1 MELLSCIANS
11 IEPMIQFSYD
21 IPGSYSDSKLPVL
34 DVKLWLDCSG
44 EILFEFFEKASKSKQ
59 VILASSAIPRSQ
71 KITILT
77 AEAVR
82 RLRNTSR
89 KLGSSVQNKHLND
102 FTVKLKDSGYSEKDR
117 NEIIVK
123 AKNIFKAQCEKKV
136 NGEKPLYR
144 PRGLILADREKKK
157 GKRYSWW
164 KTENNKHSAI
174 MFVPSTPGGKLMK
187 MLKSRFEEI
196 SIDPNFRIKFIEQ
209 GGSKIKNLLVK
220 QNPFPT
226 SDCHDAICPIC
237 KKTSVSETGDKPTY
251 RVPCSTESV
260 GYRIVCLT
268 CKQQGKL
275 ATYEGETGRPA
286 KVRFSEHIRDLQK
299 NSDHSPLF
307 KHQNNHHP
315 GGSNKWHFSITFAF
329 RDKLTRQV
337 NEAVRIS
344 KLPPSSVLNS
354 KSEINHAPLNRIS
367 IKKKSNP
374 ESNRHSQADYVKNSL
389 PSNS

>member
-1 MELLSCIANS
+1 MSW
-11 IEPMIQFSYD
+11 FGTY
-21 IPGSYSDSKLPVL
+21 
-34 DVKLWLDCSG
+34 
-44 EILFEFFEKASKSKQ
+44 
-59 VILASSAIPRSQ
+59 
-71 KITILT
+71 
-77 AEAVR
+77 
-82 RLRNTSR
+82 
-89 KLGSSVQNKHLND
+89 
-102 FTVKLKDSGYSEKDR
+102 
-117 NEIIVK
+117 
-123 AKNIFKAQCEKKV
+123 V

-164 KTENNKHSAI
+164 KTENNKHSDI

-196 SIDPNFRIKFIEQ
+196 SIDPNFRIKFIKQ
-209 GGSKIKNLLVK
+209 GGLLVK

-268 CKQQGKL
+268 WKQQGKL

-286 KVRFSEHIRDLQK
+286 KVRFSEHIKDLQK
-299 NSDHSPLF
+299 NSEHSPLF
-307 KHQNNHHP
+307 KHQNNYHP
-315 GGSNKWHFSITFAF
+315 GGSNNWHFSITSTF
-329 RDKLTRQV
+329 RDPLTRQV

-374 ESNRHSQADYVKNSL
+374 ESNRHSQADIVKNSL
-389 PSNS
+389 QSNS

>member
-1 MELLSCIANS
+1 M
-11 IEPMIQFSYD
+11 
-21 IPGSYSDSKLPVL
+21 
-34 DVKLWLDCSG
+34 
-44 EILFEFFEKASKSKQ
+44 
-59 VILASSAIPRSQ
+59 ASSAIPRSQ

-123 AKNIFKAQCEKKV
+123 AKNIFKAQCEKDV

-157 GKRYSWW
+157 GKKYSWW

-209 GGSKIKNLLVK
+209 VGSKIKNLLVK

-237 KKTSVSETGDKPTY
+237 NKTSVSETGDK
-251 RVPCSTESV
+251 ST
-260 GYRIVCLT
+260 
-268 CKQQGKL
+268 
-275 ATYEGETGRPA
+275 
-286 KVRFSEHIRDLQK
+286 
-299 NSDHSPLF
+299 
-307 KHQNNHHP
+307 
-315 GGSNKWHFSITFAF
+315 F
-329 RDKLTRQV
+329 R
-337 NEAVRIS
+337 
-344 KLPPSSVLNS
+344 
-354 KSEINHAPLNRIS
+354 AP
-367 IKKKSNP
+367 
-374 ESNRHSQADYVKNSL
+374 
-389 PSNS
+389 